1 MQTWNLGSAI
11 RHRLRGAQFF
21 DRPSRIAA
29 LCAAF
34 AFIFGA
40 PALLGTWVWDDLG
53 LIVEVPKVMSWS
65 YVPDLFLRPMLGGY
79 VRPLAAL
86 SHIFECS
93 IYGLENPWG
102 FHLSNL
108 VLHIFGTA
116 GVACLTWS
124 LASGETARFRARA
137 TMLGGLIFALAPIHS
152 ENLAW
157 LSGRHDLLAAVFSI
171 WAVLGYIKF
180 RRQSSTAAL
189 AFCLFMTA
197 LACYGKESGMATI
210 ALCITWECSRYK
222 PRWNQECFTALVLMA
237 LVTLVYAM
245 HRSLIVQGL
254 GRGLDPQP
262 WARLASFFAS
272 IPHYICWSLAPT
284 ELCAYHDSPLI
295 GSFLDLRV
303 VLGIGLCLSFLAL
316 SWTDRRWRLPLLGF
330 LGTLVPCS
338 GVMALGCPEDVAYLR
353 AERWLYYATMF
364 LYPGLAIALARH
376 WSDSRVRAASLVV
389 LLAWLALALPRYQDW
404 RDDRR
409 FWQVTEAQTPR
420 SWIASYNLG
429 VAELKANQPAAA
441 LAAFERAIARARA
454 AKRGHPDAELGRS
467 LAMQALEDLGRTQ
480 KK

>member
-1 MQTWNLGSAI
+1 MQKWNLGCSIFRRRQWARI
-11 RHRLRGAQFF
+11 F

-34 AFIFGA
+34 ALVFGA

-53 LIVEVPKVMSWS
+53 LIVEVPKVMRWS

-86 SHIFECS
+86 SHIIECS

-102 FHLSNL
+102 FHLTNI
-108 VLHIFGTA
+108 VLHALGTA

-124 LASGETARFRARA
+124 LASGENARLRARA
-137 TMLGGLIFALAPIHS
+137 SLLGGLIFALAPIHS

-180 RRQSSTAAL
+180 RRRRSTSAL
-189 AFCLFMTA
+189 AFCLLLTA

-210 ALCITWECSRYK
+210 ALCITWECSRTK
-222 PRWNQECFTALVLMA
+222 SQWNREGFTALALMA
-237 LVTLVYAM
+237 LVTLVYLI

-254 GRGLDPQP
+254 GRGVDPQS
-262 WARLASFFAS
+262 WAQLASFFAS
-272 IPHYICWSLAPT
+272 IPRYLRWSLAPT
-284 ELCAYHDSPLI
+284 ELNAYHDSPLI
-295 GSFLDLRV
+295 VSFLDLRV
-303 VLGIGLCLSFLAL
+303 LLGIGLCVVFLAL
-316 SWTDRRWRLPLLGF
+316 SWSDRRWRLPLLGF
-330 LGTLVPCS
+330 LGTLAPTC
-338 GVMALGCPEDVAYLR
+338 GVMALGRPEDVEYLC

-364 LYPGLAIALARH
+364 LYPGLAIALAKR
-376 WSDSRVRAASLVV
+376 WSDSRVRAATALILV
-389 LLAWLALALPRYQDW
+389 AWLGLALPRYQDW

-409 FWQVTEAQTPR
+409 FWQVTEGQAPR
-420 SWIASYNLG
+420 SWVASYNLG
-429 VAELKANQPAAA
+429 VAELKANQPGAA
-441 LAAFERAIARARA
+441 LAAFERSIARARR
-454 AKRGHPDAELGRS
+454 AKRENPDAELGRT
-467 LAMQALEDLGRTQ
+467 LALQALKDRAKTQ